1 MTEAVVVGAGP
12 NGLAGAIT
20 LARQGV
26 RVTVLEAADTPGGGA
41 RSSELTLPG
50 LIHDHCSAV
59 HPLGVGSPFMQTI
72 DGLNWVWPEVDL
84 AHPLDDGSAGVMLRS
99 LEDTA
104 RGLGADGEAWQQLF
118 EPLAKQF
125 DLLAGELLQ
134 PLLHRPA
141 HPVAMARYGS
151 RAMLPASWLAR
162 RWKSPE
168 ARALFGGVAAHLFH
182 PLTGPTSAGLGLMMI
197 ASGHRYGWPVA
208 QGGSQSI
215 TNALVA
221 TLESLGG
228 KVVTGVKVTSLVE
241 LGAPDVILLDTTPRG
256 AAEILGDRLPPRV
269 GRAYRRFRHGPAA
282 FKVDFAIEG
291 HIPWRNE
298 ACRKAGTL
306 HLGGDLEEIVHTEA
320 EIHRGNMPDR
330 PFVLVGQ
337 QYLADPSRSAGDANP
352 IWAYAHV
359 PHGHRGDATD
369 AVIRQ
374 IERFAPGF
382 RKQIVAMTH
391 RTTEGFASYNANYV
405 GGDIITG
412 ANTPRQLMFRPR
424 VTVSPYRTGVPGVF
438 LCSAATPPGAG
449 VHGMCGANAAEI
461 ALRDL
466 RGTSHTTADTR
477 LTQGSDH
484 Q

>member
-26 RVTVLEAADTPGGGA
+26 QVTVLEAADTPGGGA

-72 DGLNWVWPEVDL
+72 EGLQWVWPEVDL
-84 AHPLDDGSAGVMLRS
+84 AHPLDNGSAGVMHRS
-99 LEDTA
+99 LENTA
-104 RGLGADGEAWQQLF
+104 LGLGRDGPAWSRLF
-118 EPLAKQF
+118 GPLAEGF
-125 DLLAGELLQ
+125 DMLAGELLQ
-134 PLLHRPA
+134 PLLHRPR

-151 RAMLPASWLAR
+151 RALLPATMLAR
-162 RWKSPE
+162 RWETLE

-182 PLTGPTSAGLGLMMI
+182 PLSSPTSAGLGLMMV

-208 QGGSQSI
+208 RGGSQSI
-215 TNALVA
+215 TEALVA

-228 KVVTGVKVTSLVE
+228 KVVTGIRVQTLAE
-241 LGAPDVILLDTTPRG
+241 LGSPDVVLLDTSPRD
-256 AAEILGDRLPPRV
+256 AATIVGDALPRRV
-269 GRAYRRFRHGPAA
+269 RRAYRRYRHGPAA
-282 FKVDFAIEG
+282 FKVDFAIDG

-298 ACRKAGTL
+298 ACRRAGTL
-306 HLGGDLEEIVHTEA
+306 HLGGSLEEIVHTEA
-320 EIHRGNMPDR
+320 GIHHGRMADR

-337 QYLADPSRSAGDANP
+337 QYLADPTRSAGNLNP

-359 PHGHRGDATD
+359 PHGYPGDATD
-369 AVIRQ
+369 AIVKQ

-382 RKQIVAMTH
+382 REQIVATSH
-391 RTTEGFASYNANYV
+391 RTTEGLSSYNANYV

-412 ANTPRQLMFRPR
+412 ANDPRQLVFRPR
-424 VTVSPYRTGVPGVF
+424 VALDPYRTGVPGVF

-449 VHGMCGANAAEI
+449 VHGMCGHNAAQS
-461 ALRDL
+461 ALRHLRDSDL
-466 RGTSHTTADTR
+466 ISSTA
-477 LTQGSDH
+477 H
-484 Q
+484 QRSNNR